1 MFAMCISVSSFVT
14 TYQVATYHRG
24 NRISNGHRQ
33 EHCCAG
39 CRCMGASINKMGAST
54 EVWCA
59 HNISQHTK
67 RSRYGD
73 DVCPKGCSPICQL
86 QYAPVGVGT
95 IVRRRITGAIAIT
108 PRSPHTSVSPRCP
121 LRKTGLISTSSSG
134 ASEVALPGTDLPV
147 VVENH
152 VYIGNPFTTTD
163 RTHMFAVLVR
173 IDVYCYCS
181 TWLLGC
187 LIGGPTGRWIGSSVG
202 L

>member
-1 MFAMCISVSSFVT
+1 MAFIIRPGRLAVFAMCISVSSFVT

-121 LRKTGLISTSSSG
+121 LQKRASSRPRRAGRVKSL
-134 ASEVALPGTDLPV
+134 S
-147 VVENH
+147 
-152 VYIGNPFTTTD
+152 
-163 RTHMFAVLVR
+163 RVR
-173 IDVYCYCS
+173 ISPSWWKTTYILEIPSPLRTERIC
-181 TWLLGC
+181 LLF
-187 LIGGPTGRWIGSSVG
+187 LYT
-202 L
+202 